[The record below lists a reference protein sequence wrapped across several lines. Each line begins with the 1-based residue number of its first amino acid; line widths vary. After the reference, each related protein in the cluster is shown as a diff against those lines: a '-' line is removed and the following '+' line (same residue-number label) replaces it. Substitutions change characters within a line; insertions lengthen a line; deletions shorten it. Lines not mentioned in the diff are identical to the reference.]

1 MADARN
7 RPMELERLAAQWRA
21 ERPDLDLSVFRLVA
35 SMLRL
40 SDRLER
46 AFRDLAEAR
55 FGLGTGDLRIL
66 LALRRSAPVA
76 GMRPT
81 ELFQALLITSGAVT
95 KQVGR
100 LVALGLV
107 ERLKEP
113 GSPRGARI
121 RLTPRGLAVANDAME
136 AISASFCGLEQ
147 LDPAEAQDIVIALER
162 MHVMTKQPA
171 GDDPA

>member
-1 MADARN
+1 
-7 RPMELERLAAQWRA
+7 MELERLAAQWRA

-46 AFRDLAEAR
+46 AFRTLSEAR
-55 FGLGTGDLRIL
+55 FGLGTGDMRIL
-66 LALRRSAPVA
+66 LALRRSAPAA

-95 KQVGR
+95 KQVDR
-100 LVALGLV
+100 LVGLGLV

-121 RLTPRGLAVANDAME
+121 RLTPQGLAKANDAME
-136 AISASFCGLEQ
+136 AISASFCGLER
-147 LDPAEAQDIVIALER
+147 LDPAEARAIVAALDRMQSIMNHAAQEDER
-162 MHVMTKQPA
+162 
-171 GDDPA
+171 